1 MDESTRLIRGLPLMA
16 RLPDADLQA
25 LAITGS
31 RSRYKSGEYLFRQG
45 DAGDSIHVIVGG
57 GLRVAYTS
65 PSGYEATLAL
75 MGPGEACGDLAL
87 LDGRPRSADAIAIGT
102 TTTLVITRQSFLDWV
117 SHRPA
122 AARALLETLSLL
134 IRRKDE
140 ALADLAFVELSLRLA
155 KQLLSLAETSP
166 DDQRKAEE
174 PGGIRLRI
182 TQAELATMLGV
193 TRESVN
199 KELNELAR
207 RGWLTLGRGSVT
219 VSDSVALK
227 SFAYGN
233 DD

>member
-1 MDESTRLIRGLPLMA
+1 MA

-25 LAITGS
+25 LASTGTQ
-31 RSRYKSGEYLFRQG
+31 SRYSSGDYLFRQG
-45 DAGDSIHVIVGG
+45 DEGDSIHVIVGG

-65 PSGYEATLAL
+65 PAGDEATLAL

-102 TTTLVITRQSFLDWV
+102 TTTLVVTRQSFLDWV
-117 SHRPA
+117 SQRPA
-122 AARALLETLSLL
+122 AALALLETLSLL

-155 KQLLSLAETSP
+155 KLLLNLAEKTRE
-166 DDQRKAEE
+166 DQGKGAE
-174 PGGIRLRI
+174 PGETRLRI

-199 KELNELAR
+199 KELNEFAR
-207 RGWLTLGRGSVT
+207 RSWLKLSRGAVTLSNR
-219 VSDSVALK
+219 VALQG
-227 SFAYGN
+227 FAYGR
-233 DD
+233 DET